1 MPRFFDQ
8 LREVGDVTYSGVGV
22 SRDGGEHQYLNCQPA
37 RRQDQANSVRSN
49 QNFQYGLPFSSSSF
63 TFSGQ
68 TECSNPGCGPSS
80 SLLSLPSTGPPVSTG
95 TWQPGLRDPAVPV
108 MPSQGG
114 TCVVA
119 GESLQVEWQ
128 ATQTETRPDGH
139 PVRCLP
145 VRLGSSMQRDT
156 HGRCLVSSG
165 ADHAYQLPGTP
176 GSNTG
181 SEDVHEG
188 CLRVL
193 SAPPVGQC
201 HNCGIYQQPGGHC
214 VESTDGTSERNLI
227 VGPEKRHFP
236 ESPTYPRGV
245 QHSGGC

>member
-1 MPRFFDQ
+1 M
-8 LREVGDVTYSGVGV
+8 
-22 SRDGGEHQYLNCQPA
+22 
-37 RRQDQANSVRSN
+37 
-49 QNFQYGLPFSSSSF
+49 
-63 TFSGQ
+63 
-68 TECSNPGCGPSS
+68 
-80 SLLSLPSTGPPVSTG
+80 
-95 TWQPGLRDPAVPV
+95 
-108 MPSQGG
+108 
-114 TCVVA
+114 A

-181 SEDVHEG
+181 SEDIHEG

-193 SAPPVGQC
+193 GAPPVGQC
-201 HNCGIYQQPGGHC
+201 HNRGIYQQPGGHC
-214 VESTDGTSERNLI
+214 VESTDGTSERNLV
-227 VGPEKRHFP
+227 VGPEQRHFP